1 MVRAP
6 LPSMLSYRVVS
17 PIRTPIPPY
26 PRTSVPSVDSLDR
39 LYRRIA
45 DVLLRE
51 PGTAVTV
58 GDLYQHLVPYRTVR
72 TELGFGELA
81 EYEHAL
87 LRLLSGERD
96 YLVVERADVQEEFQ
110 RELRTPN
117 PILGVYRDYAEVA
130 VYLNPYAPDPG
141 ALEDVTA
148 PPPPRAAAAHA
159 PAPVLTSA
167 AAVEEAAAAL
177 PHVESLRLTDP
188 EPVPPPPRPRLRA
201 CPGCRNALPQ
211 GREVRFC
218 PFCGKALAPI
228 PCPECST
235 MVEPDWRFCATCG
248 WPRDGGSA
256 LPPES
261 RLR

>member
-1 MVRAP
+1 M
-6 LPSMLSYRVVS
+6 
-17 PIRTPIPPY
+17 
-26 PRTSVPSVDSLDR
+26 DSLDR

-72 TELGFGELA
+72 AELGFGELA

-117 PILGVYRDYAEVA
+117 PILGIYRDYAEVG
-130 VYLNPYAPDPG
+130 VYLNPYAPEVPALDP
-141 ALEDVTA
+141 TA
-148 PPPPRAAAAHA
+148 PPADATLSA
-159 PAPVLTSA
+159 PGQTPAM
-167 AAVEEAAAAL
+167 AAAL
-177 PHVESLRLTDP
+177 ARNGDADAPGVVLDLTTP
-188 EPVPPPPRPRLRA
+188 EPAPARSDAKPARPRPKS
-201 CPGCRNALPQ
+201 CPGCRSTLPP

-218 PFCGKALAPI
+218 PFCGKCLAPI

-235 MVEPDWRFCATCG
+235 VVEPEWKFCVMCG
-248 WPRDGGSA
+248 WPRDTA
-256 LPPES
+256 PVPPPPEQ

>member
-1 MVRAP
+1 M
-6 LPSMLSYRVVS
+6 
-17 PIRTPIPPY
+17 
-26 PRTSVPSVDSLDR
+26 DSLDR

-51 PGTAVTV
+51 PATAVTV

-72 TELGFGELA
+72 AELGFGELA

-117 PILGVYRDYAEVA
+117 PILGIYRDYAEVG
-130 VYLNPYAPDPG
+130 VYLNPYAPEVPAPD
-141 ALEDVTA
+141 LTA
-148 PPPPRAAAAHA
+148 PPAAA
-159 PAPVLTSA
+159 PAAGPTPA
-167 AAVEEAAAAL
+167 MAAAL
-177 PHVESLRLTDP
+177 ARNGDADAPGVVLDVTSP
-188 EPVPPPPRPRLRA
+188 EPARPARPRPKS
-201 CPGCRNALPQ
+201 CPGCRTALPP
-211 GREVRFC
+211 GRDVRFC
-218 PFCGKALAPI
+218 PFCGKCLAPI

-235 MVEPDWRFCATCG
+235 VVEPEWKFCVMCG
-248 WPRDGGSA
+248 WPRDA
-256 LPPES
+256 TPVPPSEQ

>member
-1 MVRAP
+1 M
-6 LPSMLSYRVVS
+6 
-17 PIRTPIPPY
+17 
-26 PRTSVPSVDSLDR
+26 DSLDR

-51 PGTAVTV
+51 PTTAVTV

-72 TELGFGELA
+72 AELGFGELA

-110 RELRTPN
+110 RELRTTN
-117 PILGVYRDYAEVA
+117 PILGIYRDYADTG
-130 VYLNPYAPDPG
+130 VYLNPYAPEVPSSDP
-141 ALEDVTA
+141 TA
-148 PPPPRAAAAHA
+148 PPGEGSRNGAGDGEAVLLDVTQPEPARA
-159 PAPVLTSA
+159 PAPA
-167 AAVEEAAAAL
+167 
-177 PHVESLRLTDP
+177 
-188 EPVPPPPRPRLRA
+188 PPARPKPKA
-201 CPGCRNALPQ
+201 CPGCRSVLPP

-218 PFCGKALAPI
+218 PFCGKCLAPI

-235 MVEPDWRFCATCG
+235 TVEPEWKFCITCG
-248 WPRDGGSA
+248 WPRDGQP
-256 LPPES
+256 LPPPEQ

>member
-1 MVRAP
+1 M
-6 LPSMLSYRVVS
+6 
-17 PIRTPIPPY
+17 
-26 PRTSVPSVDSLDR
+26 DSLDR

-51 PGTAVTV
+51 PATAVTV

-72 TELGFGELA
+72 AELGFGELA

-117 PILGVYRDYAEVA
+117 PILGIYRDYAEVG
-130 VYLNPYAPDPG
+130 VYLNPYAPEVP
-141 ALEDVTA
+141 ALDLTA
-148 PPPPRAAAAHA
+148 PPSAEAAQT
-159 PAPVLTSA
+159 PAM
-167 AAVEEAAAAL
+167 AAAL
-177 PHVESLRLTDP
+177 ARNGDADAPGVVLDVTSP
-188 EPVPPPPRPRLRA
+188 EPAAATARGRAARPRPKA
-201 CPGCRNALPQ
+201 CPGCRSTLPP
-211 GREVRFC
+211 GVEVRFC
-218 PFCGKALAPI
+218 PFCGKCLAPI

-235 MVEPDWRFCATCG
+235 VVEPEWKFCVTCG
-248 WPRDGGSA
+248 WPRDA
-256 LPPES
+256 APVPPPPEQ